1 MQSKTETLLRR
12 FESKGGKY
20 KLEAYADCLEPF
32 TYTLK
37 HFTNNKE
44 CGRSVG
50 IRNQANMLM
59 QLEKQL
65 EYYKLDKINLI
76 RTF

>member
-1 MQSKTETLLRR
+1 MNNETLLHRY
-12 FESKGGKY
+12 ETKGQKY
-20 KLEAYADCLEPF
+20 KLEAYADCLHPF

-50 IRNQANMLM
+50 IRDQADMLK
-59 QLEKQL
+59 QLNKQL
-65 EYYKLDKINLI
+65 EYYKADGINLI
-76 RTF
+76 KVY